1 MADNVKQV
9 YFGSAS
15 DRARAKMADALE
27 TIAGHIRRGEVE
39 RDPQGFVLVLMSNVA
54 SGSEVLHINMTE
66 GAMSRASLAVKWKAD
81 LMKYEGAENG

>member
-1 MADNVKQV
+1 MNDNVKRV

-27 TIAGHIRRGEVE
+27 AIAGNIRRGEVE

-54 SGSEVLHINMTE
+54 SGSEVLHVNMTE
-66 GAMSRASLAVKWKAD
+66 GAMSRASLAVQWKAD
-81 LMKYEGAENG
+81 MFKHEAGGA